1 MMMESLL
8 LPGCPGAVTT
18 SDGLREPRLLPPGDT
33 APALSSA
40 SFFIANCGTFIA
52 VVFVVIV
59 CDVVANVGNE
69 IVVTYSLNGVA
80 SFIVRVG

>member
-33 APALSSA
+33 AAALSSA

-52 VVFVVIV
+52 VVIV

-80 SFIVRVG
+80 SFIVTVG

>member
-1 MMMESLL
+1 MMESLL

-33 APALSSA
+33 AAALSSA

-52 VVFVVIV
+52 VVVIV

-80 SFIVRVG
+80 SFIVTVG

>member
-1 MMMESLL
+1 MMESLL

-33 APALSSA
+33 AAALSSA

-52 VVFVVIV
+52 VVVVIV

-80 SFIVRVG
+80 SFIVTVG

>member
-33 APALSSA
+33 AAALSSA

-52 VVFVVIV
+52 VVFV

-80 SFIVRVG
+80 SFIVTVG